1 MTIDLNASVDNV
13 MESWKKEKKLSSN
26 ELIKIYGKLVA
37 LKDQKRYIEILQESL
52 TAVLRL
58 NNIED
63 DKQIDDII
71 AGVELKD
78 VETQT
83 EISDSK
89 SI

>member
-83 EISDSK
+83 ENSDSK

>member
-37 LKDQKRYIEILQESL
+37 LKDQKQYIEILQESL